1 MGQLKALQWFDFLQ
15 ISHATFE
22 TNCKQVVDLI
32 HLTGANYT
40 ELGHIIKEC
49 SRRNMLLSHL
59 FFTIVF
65 ARREA
70 NMAAHKLASTA
81 IVLDDPHDYHTIPP
95 CIVETIFKEKQLIFS
110 NKKTKINSKN
120 NFKIMN

>member
-32 HLTGANYT
+32 HLTSANYT

-49 SRRNMLLSHL
+49 RNMLLSHP
-59 FFTIVF
+59 FFTVVF

-81 IVLDDPHDYHTIPP
+81 IVLDYPHDYHTIPP